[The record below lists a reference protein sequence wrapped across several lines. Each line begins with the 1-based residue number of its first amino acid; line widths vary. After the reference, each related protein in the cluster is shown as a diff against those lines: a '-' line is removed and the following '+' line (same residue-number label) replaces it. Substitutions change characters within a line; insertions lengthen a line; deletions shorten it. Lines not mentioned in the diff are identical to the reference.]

1 MNTFIYGVI
10 VSPHGGLGGPPNFL
24 GLLIHQRR
32 GDVLWAVEAFVFR
45 LLLLF
50 VLRKQLLCAF
60 LSLIFLCGM
69 MPFFVVGVL
78 LEISSTILCPRTLH
92 LRLPYLLTPWP

>member
-1 MNTFIYGVI
+1 MNTFYIWRICVLSWWSGW
-10 VSPHGGLGGPPNFL
+10 SSKFFD
-24 GLLIHQRR
+24 LLIHQCR
-32 GDVLWAVEAFVFR
+32 GDQAVGSGGFGLLPV
-45 LLLLF
+45 LLL

-78 LEISSTILCPRTLH
+78 STLEMCNTFS
-92 LRLPYLLTPWP
+92 Y